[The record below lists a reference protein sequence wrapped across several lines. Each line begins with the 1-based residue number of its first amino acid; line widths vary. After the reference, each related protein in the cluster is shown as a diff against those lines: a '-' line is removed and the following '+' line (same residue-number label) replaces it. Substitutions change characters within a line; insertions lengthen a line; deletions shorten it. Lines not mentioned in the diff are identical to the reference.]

1 MRRLFESAFRGNDEM
16 YAKAVHDLDEAIAKY
31 GADHAMQFP
40 DTAYNCATILEY
52 TGINVKTLADLK
64 QALDALYVKYGCFA
78 EKTINLVM
86 PGLDGLKNMK
96 LLMADLRNEPLKEI
110 GGTKVIRIRDYQ
122 DGSIYVA
129 GLGKVE
135 TMDMKNSNILYYE
148 LEDGTSFIVRP
159 SGTEPKVK
167 VYIMTRGES
176 MDEAWGKIDTYS
188 AFAQTLKR

>member
-1 MRRLFESAFRGNDEM
+1 MAAYYYNRGMN
-16 YAKAVHDLDEAIAKY
+16 
-31 GADHAMQFP
+31 
-40 DTAYNCATILEY
+40 
-52 TGINVKTLADLK
+52 LK

-96 LLMADLRNEPLKEI
+96 LLMADLRKEPLTEI
-110 GGTKVIRIRDYQ
+110 GGTKVVRIRDYL
-122 DGSIYVA
+122 DGSIYVT

-135 TMDMKNSNILYYE
+135 TMDMKDSNILYFE

-167 VYIMTRGES
+167 VYIMTRGET